1 MAENVVSC
9 LLEKLSRFIS
19 EEEDLTF
26 CFKEEIESLT
36 YMLERIRF
44 DLSSFTEENIYLARE
59 LKQLADENRK
69 LLYIMD
75 KYVAI
80 GPCRKEETFLARIN
94 SNLHHQSAR
103 CRLAK
108 EIKGIR
114 KKFEE
119 MDKIFDIQA
128 ATQEEDRIQDNFS
141 LERRLYLEERET
153 ATIGLDVDTK
163 ARAIIEQLT
172 KGEAGRDVISI
183 VGMGRIGKTTLARQ
197 VYNNQIIVKHFN
209 FRAWINVSVGDRV
222 TDLLRALLRRAVG
235 MTMEEMKDMSDDELS
250 FELRRYLRSTRYM
263 VVLDNIWKTEI
274 WDELNQVLD
283 NNMYGSRII
292 ITTRFPQLAEHVN
305 PRSPPHYLRFLSKEE
320 SWELFSKK
328 VFLEERFPSD
338 LEKIGEQLVHKCLGH
353 PLAIVALAGVLLHKE
368 KTPQCWSRVLSSL
381 SANHTDATSILLKIM
396 ELSYNNL
403 PCHLKTCFLYFGLFP
418 RDFEISAKQLIR
430 LWIAEGFVQEKDKET
445 MEEEKDKETMEEVG
459 EDYLEDLIARNFVQ
473 VCKRHLDGT
482 VKACRIHDLL
492 HKTCV
497 LKVKEEKFL
506 EVRAFKSSSALPSN
520 LSRLGV
526 HSSMLNYI
534 SSNQASST
542 LRSML
547 CFGLDE
553 RPLSF
558 KEWKLIY
565 KRFPLLRVLAAGNV
579 GIEVIPDDIHK
590 LIHLRY
596 LGLKSLTAKTLPA
609 SISNLW
615 NLQTLV
621 VNAPCSNRPLL
632 NIWKMKKLRH
642 LHFHRQLRLS
652 EPPKKVEDD
661 SGDVLMNLQT
671 LYCISPDSCTESVF
685 SMLPNLLKLGIYGN
699 LEEHRLSKK
708 FQNFSKLNR
717 LLTLKLERDRS
728 CKNLDSLRYVEFPPR
743 LRKLTLVETQLLA
756 DPMDILGQLPNLQV
770 LILKNASYN
779 GRNLN
784 CHSNG
789 FPKLEVL
796 KLINLAI
803 CCWNIS
809 QSSMASLRCVV
820 INRCGLLEGLPS
832 ALRNMPALQELEISY
847 HAQLVK
853 EAREIEMSRG
863 KEQFKLV
870 IFQS

>member
-1 MAENVVSC
+1 MAEDFVSC

-44 DLSSFTEENIYLARE
+44 DLSSFTEENVYLARE
-59 LKQLADENRK
+59 LKQLADENRE

-75 KYVAI
+75 KYVTI
-80 GPCRKEETFLARIN
+80 GPCQKEETFWARIK
-94 SNLHHQSAR
+94 SNLNHQSAR

-108 EIKGIR
+108 EIEGIR

-119 MDKIFDIQA
+119 MDKIFDIQGV
-128 ATQEEDRIQDNFS
+128 TQKEDLIQDNLS

-153 ATIGLDVDTK
+153 ATIGLDVDTR

-183 VGMGRIGKTTLARQ
+183 VGMGGIGKTTLSRQ
-197 VYNNQIIVKHFN
+197 VYNNQIIVKHFD
-209 FRAWINVSVGDRV
+209 FRAWVNVSVGDRV

-235 MTMEEMKDMSDDELS
+235 MTTEEMKDMSDDELS
-250 FELRRYLRSTRYM
+250 FKLR
-263 VVLDNIWKTEI
+263 
-274 WDELNQVLD
+274 
-283 NNMYGSRII
+283 RII
-292 ITTRFPQLAEHVN
+292 ITTRFPQLAEYVN

-320 SWELFSKK
+320 SRELFSKK

-338 LEKIGEQLVHKCLGH
+338 LEKIGEKLVDKCSGH

-368 KTPQCWSRVLSSL
+368 KTPRCWSGVLSSL

-418 RDFEISAKQLIR
+418 RDFEISAKQLVR

-445 MEEEKDKETMEEVG
+445 MEEIG

-473 VCKRHLDGT
+473 
-482 VKACRIHDLL
+482 A
-492 HKTCV
+492 
-497 LKVKEEKFL
+497 KEEKFL

-534 SSNQASST
+534 SSNPASST

-553 RPLSF
+553 RPLSL

-565 KRFPLLRVLAAGNV
+565 KRFPLLRVLAAWNV

-590 LIHLRY
+590 LIHL
-596 LGLKSLTAKTLPA
+596 
-609 SISNLW
+609 SNC
-615 NLQTLV
+615 
-621 VNAPCSNRPLL
+621 PML
-632 NIWKMKKLRH
+632 NIWKMKELRH

-671 LYCISPDSCTESVF
+671 LYCISPDNCTERVF

-699 LEEHRLSKK
+699 LEDHRLSRK

-728 CKNLDSLRYVEFPPR
+728 CKKLDSLRYVEFPPNIS
-743 LRKLTLVETQLLA
+743 KLTLVETQLLE

-770 LILKNASYN
+770 LILKNAAYN

-784 CHSNG
+784 CRSNG

-803 CCWNIS
+803 RSWNIS
-809 QSSMASLRCVV
+809 QGSMARLRSVV
-820 INRCGLLEGLPS
+820 ISRCGLLEGLPS
-832 ALRNMPALQELEISY
+832 ALRNMPALQELELSY
-847 HAQLVK
+847 HVQLVN
-853 EAREIEMSRG
+853 EARE
-863 KEQFKLV
+863 KLRCPEEKN
-870 IFQS
+870 SLSW

>member
-1 MAENVVSC
+1 MAEHVVSC

-19 EEEDLTF
+19 EEEDLMF

-36 YMLERIRF
+36 YLLERIQF
-44 DLSSFTEENIYLARE
+44 DISSFTEENIYLARE
-59 LKQLADENRK
+59 LKQLEDENRER
-69 LLYIMD
+69 LYIMD

-80 GPCRKEETFLARIN
+80 GPRQKEETFWARIN

-128 ATQEEDRIQDNFS
+128 VTQEEDRIQDNFS

-153 ATIGLDVDTK
+153 AAIGLDVDTR

-183 VGMGRIGKTTLARQ
+183 VGMGGIGKTTLARQ
-197 VYNNQIIVKHFN
+197 VYNNQIIVKHFD
-209 FRAWINVSVGDRV
+209 FRAWVNVSVGDRV
-222 TDLLRALLRRAVG
+222 TDMLRALLRRAVG
-235 MTMEEMKDMSDDELS
+235 MTTEEMKDMSDDELS

-263 VVLDNIWKTEI
+263 LVFDDIRKTEI
-274 WDELNQVLD
+274 WDKLNQVLD
-283 NNMYGSRII
+283 NNMHGSRII
-292 ITTRFPQLAEHVN
+292 ITTRFPQLGKYVN
-305 PRSPPHYLRFLSKEE
+305 PRFPHYLRFLSKEE
-320 SWELFSKK
+320 SRELFSKK
-328 VFLEERFPSD
+328 VFLEDRFPSN
-338 LEKIGEQLVHKCLGH
+338 LEKIGEQLVDKCLGH

-368 KTPQCWSRVLSSL
+368 KTPRCWSRVLSSL

-418 RDFEISAKQLIR
+418 RDFEISAKQLVR
-430 LWIAEGFVQEKDKET
+430 LWIAEGFVQ
-445 MEEEKDKETMEEVG
+445 EKDKETMEEVG

-497 LKVKEEKFL
+497 LKAKEEKFL
-506 EVRAFKSSSALPSN
+506 EIRAFKSSFALPSN

-526 HSSMLNYI
+526 HSSMLKYI
-534 SSNQASST
+534 SSNPASST

-553 RPLSF
+553 RPLSL

-565 KRFPLLRVLAAGNV
+565 ERFPLLRVLAAWNV
-579 GIEVIPDDIHK
+579 GIEVIPDDVHK
-590 LIHLRY
+590 LIHL
-596 LGLKSLTAKTLPA
+596 
-609 SISNLW
+609 
-615 NLQTLV
+615 
-621 VNAPCSNRPLL
+621 
-632 NIWKMKKLRH
+632 
-642 LHFHRQLRLS
+642 RQLRLS

-685 SMLPNLLKLGIYGN
+685 SMLPNLLKFGIYGN

-728 CKNLDSLRYVEFPPR
+728 CKKLDSLRFVEFPPR
-743 LRKLTLVETQLLA
+743 LSKLTLVETQLLA
-756 DPMDILGQLPNLQV
+756 DPMDILGQLPNLQI
-770 LILKNASYN
+770 LILKNAAYN

-803 CCWNIS
+803 RCWNIS
-809 QSSMASLRCVV
+809 QSSMARLRSVV

-832 ALRNMPALQELEISY
+832 ALRNMPALQELELSY
-847 HAQLVK
+847 HAQLVN

>member
-1 MAENVVSC
+1 MAEDFVSC

-44 DLSSFTEENIYLARE
+44 DLSSFTEENVYLARE
-59 LKQLADENRK
+59 LKQLADENRE

-75 KYVAI
+75 KYVTI
-80 GPCRKEETFLARIN
+80 GPCQKEETFWARIK
-94 SNLHHQSAR
+94 SNLNHQSAR

-108 EIKGIR
+108 EIEGIR

-119 MDKIFDIQA
+119 MDKIFDIQGV
-128 ATQEEDRIQDNFS
+128 TQKEDLIQDNLS

-153 ATIGLDVDTK
+153 ATIGLDVDTR

-172 KGEAGRDVISI
+172 K
-183 VGMGRIGKTTLARQ
+183 
-197 VYNNQIIVKHFN
+197 
-209 FRAWINVSVGDRV
+209 GDRV

-235 MTMEEMKDMSDDELS
+235 MTTEEMKDMSDDELS
-250 FELRRYLRSTRYM
+250 FKLRRYLRSTRYM
-263 VVLDNIWKTEI
+263 VVLDDIRKTEI
-274 WDELNQVLD
+274 WDELNQKE
-283 NNMYGSRII
+283 SR
-292 ITTRFPQLAEHVN
+292 
-305 PRSPPHYLRFLSKEE
+305 
-320 SWELFSKK
+320 ELFSKK

-338 LEKIGEQLVHKCLGH
+338 LEKIGEQLVDKCSGH

-368 KTPQCWSRVLSSL
+368 KTPRCWSGVLSSL

-418 RDFEISAKQLIR
+418 RDFEISAKQLVR

-445 MEEEKDKETMEEVG
+445 MEEIG

-497 LKVKEEKFL
+497 LKAKEEKFL

-534 SSNQASST
+534 SSNPASST

-553 RPLSF
+553 RPLSL

-565 KRFPLLRVLAAGNV
+565 KRFPLLRVLAAWNV

-621 VNAPCSNRPLL
+621 VNAPCSNCPML
-632 NIWKMKKLRH
+632 NIWKMKELRH

-661 SGDVLMNLQT
+661 SGD
-671 LYCISPDSCTESVF
+671 
-685 SMLPNLLKLGIYGN
+685 
-699 LEEHRLSKK
+699 
-708 FQNFSKLNR
+708 
-717 LLTLKLERDRS
+717 LERDRS
-728 CKNLDSLRYVEFPPR
+728 CKKLDSLRYVEFPPN
-743 LRKLTLVETQLLA
+743 LSKLTLVETQLLE

-770 LILKNASYN
+770 LILKNAAYN

-784 CHSNG
+784 CRSNG

-803 CCWNIS
+803 RSWNIS
-809 QSSMASLRCVV
+809 QGSMARLRSVV
-820 INRCGLLEGLPS
+820 ISRCGLLEGLPS
-832 ALRNMPALQELEISY
+832 ALRNMPALQELELSY
-847 HAQLVK
+847 HVQLVN

>member
-1 MAENVVSC
+1 MVEDVVSC

-59 LKQLADENRK
+59 LKQLADENRE

-80 GPCRKEETFLARIN
+80 GPCQKEETFWARIK

-108 EIKGIR
+108 EIKDIR

-119 MDKIFDIQA
+119 VDKIFDIQA
-128 ATQEEDRIQDNFS
+128 GKKEDRIQDNFS
-141 LERRLYLEERET
+141 LERRLYLEQRET
-153 ATIGLDVDTK
+153 ATIGLDVDTR
-163 ARAIIEQLT
+163 ARAIVEQLT

-183 VGMGRIGKTTLARQ
+183 VGMGGIGKTTLARQ
-197 VYNNQIIVKHFN
+197 VYNNQIIVKHFD
-209 FRAWINVSVGDRV
+209 FRAWVNVSVGDRV

-235 MTMEEMKDMSDDELS
+235 MTTEEMKDMSDDELS

-263 VVLDNIWKTEI
+263 VVLDDIRKTEI

-283 NNMYGSRII
+283 NNMHGSRII
-292 ITTRFPQLAEHVN
+292 ITTRFPQLAEYVN

-320 SWELFSKK
+320 SRELFSKK

-338 LEKIGEQLVHKCLGH
+338 LEKIGEQLVDKCLGH

-368 KTPQCWSRVLSSL
+368 KTPRCWSGVLSSL
-381 SANHTDATSILLKIM
+381 SANHTNATNILLKIM

-403 PCHLKTCFLYFGLFP
+403 PCHLKICFLYFGLFP
-418 RDFEISAKQLIR
+418 RDFEISAKQLVR
-430 LWIAEGFVQEKDKET
+430 LWIAEGFVQEKDN
-445 MEEEKDKETMEEVG
+445 ETMEEVG

-482 VKACRIHDLL
+482 VKACRVHDLL

-497 LKVKEEKFL
+497 LKAKEEKFL

-526 HSSMLNYI
+526 HSSMMNYI
-534 SSNQASST
+534 SSNPASST

-553 RPLSF
+553 RPLSL

-565 KRFPLLRVLAAGNV
+565 KRFPLLRVLAAWNV

-590 LIHLRY
+590 LIHLKY

-621 VNAPCSNRPLL
+621 VNAPCSNCPLL

-671 LYCISPDSCTESVF
+671 LYCISPDNCTESVF

-699 LEEHRLSKK
+699 LEEHRLSRK

-728 CKNLDSLRYVEFPPR
+728 CKKLDSLRYVEFPPN
-743 LRKLTLVETQLLA
+743 LSKLTMVETQLLE

-770 LILKNASYN
+770 LILKNAAYN

-784 CHSNG
+784 CRSNG

-803 CCWNIS
+803 RSWNIS
-809 QSSMASLRCVV
+809 QGSMARLRSVV
-820 INRCGLLEGLPS
+820 ISRCGLLEGLPS
-832 ALRNMPALQELEISY
+832 ALRNMPALQELELSY
-847 HAQLVK
+847 HVQLVN